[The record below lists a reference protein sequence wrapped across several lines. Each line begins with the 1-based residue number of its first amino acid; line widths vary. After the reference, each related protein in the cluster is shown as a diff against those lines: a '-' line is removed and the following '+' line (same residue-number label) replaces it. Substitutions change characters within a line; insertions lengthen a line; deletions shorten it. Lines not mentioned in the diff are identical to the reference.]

1 MGHHRRERHLEL
13 RRGVAAGLLRIL
25 LIGMTVL
32 GAVALSGWEPVAAQ
46 DTPSTGM
53 PTQDI
58 VPSPNSGHAPAEAGD
73 RGGALQLLI
82 LALVVAA
89 VAGAVWHLVRQSRR
103 ARSAPPAS

>member
-1 MGHHRRERHLEL
+1 MGHNRTDGHVEG
-13 RRGVAAGLLRIL
+13 RRGVPAALLRIL

-32 GAVALSGWEPVAAQ
+32 GAVTVAGWGPAAAQ

-58 VPSPNSGHAPAEAGD
+58 VPRPNSGHAPAEAGD

-82 LALVVAA
+82 LAVVVAA
-89 VAGAVWHLVRQSRR
+89 VAGAIWHLVRQSRR
-103 ARSAPPAS
+103 ARSGPPAR

>member
-1 MGHHRRERHLEL
+1 MGHHRTDRHLED
-13 RRGVAAGLLRIL
+13 RRGVPRALARIL
-25 LIGMTVL
+25 LIGVTVL
-32 GAVALSGWEPVAAQ
+32 SVVAVSGWEPAIAQ

-58 VPSPNSGHAPAEAGD
+58 VPRPNSGHAPAEAGD

-89 VAGAVWHLVRQSRR
+89 VAGAIWHLVRQSRR
-103 ARSAPPAS
+103 ARSAPPAP

>member
-1 MGHHRRERHLEL
+1 MGHHRTDRHPEAPP
-13 RRGVAAGLLRIL
+13 GVAAGLLRIL

-32 GAVALSGWEPVAAQ
+32 GVVVVSGWEPVAAQ

-58 VPSPNSGHAPAEAGD
+58 VPRPNSGHAPAEAGD

-82 LALVVAA
+82 LALVVVAI
-89 VAGAVWHLVRQSRR
+89 AGAIWHLVRQSRR
-103 ARSAPPAS
+103 ARSAPPTP

>member
-1 MGHHRRERHLEL
+1 MSHHRLAFRMTRP
-13 RRGVAAGLLRIL
+13 RNVVTALLRIL
-25 LIGMTVL
+25 LIGIAVL
-32 GAVALSGWEPVAAQ
+32 GVVVLSSWEPVAAQ

-58 VPSPNSGHAPAEAGD
+58 VPRPNSGHAPAEAGD

-89 VAGAVWHLVRQSRR
+89 VSGAIWHLARQSRR
-103 ARSAPPAS
+103 ARGVPPAP